1 MIRRLLSCLLLLL
14 LTTRALAEVQLEGLN
29 KEQDSNV
36 RAWLS
41 ISRMPESTS
50 RAALY
55 RHHRRARGEIR
66 SALQALGYYR
76 PEIESRLEI
85 REDGFTARYR
95 IQPGPRTQVRQQQ
108 VRFRGEGADA
118 LQAALS
124 LPQLQGQA
132 LDHADYAALK
142 DRLLNAALADGYL
155 DAELV
160 VSRLLIDP
168 PQDSADIDLELDTGP
183 RYRFGRID
191 IRQDILAPEFLANYV
206 HVETGEVFSSSRL
219 LELQLRLSDLDYFE
233 SLEVQTDRREGEEAL
248 VDVIIETT
256 PRPPQRYQFGI
267 GFGTDTGPRVS
278 AATEFRRLNRRGH
291 RLRNQARIAQTQ
303 QQISA
308 QYLIPTGRD
317 IGANW
322 SLQSRYELEKFA
334 DADTE
339 EFQIGLART
348 AIIGPQLW
356 QLSLNYQL
364 ENFTVGELRSQT
376 ELLLPGVSLSI
387 RRADDSLNPRR
398 GYKLFGEVRGAH
410 QDFASSDSFVRS
422 LVQARAILPLGASSR
437 LLMRGQLGYSLVGEI
452 SELPLSQR
460 FFAGGDQSVRGY
472 AYQTL
477 GPQNDDGTV
486 IGGKYLSV
494 ASVEVDRLLRGD
506 YGAALF
512 YDYGGA
518 TDEPLRGLARGVG
531 LGFRWRTGIGMLRV
545 DLAHPLDHPEDRLRL
560 HVGFGAEL

>member
-1 MIRRLLSCLLLLL
+1 MRRLFSCLLLFLFA
-14 LTTRALAEVQLEGLN
+14 TGAGAVVQLDGLN
-29 KEQDSNV
+29 KEQESNV

-41 ISRMPESTS
+41 IARAPENSS

-76 PEIESRLEI
+76 PEIDARLEI
-85 REDGFTARYR
+85 REEGFTARYR
-95 IQPGPRTQVRQQQ
+95 VQPGPRTQVRQQQ
-108 VRFRGEGADA
+108 VRFRGEGADH
-118 LQAALS
+118 LEQGLR
-124 LPQLQGQA
+124 LPQLQGQP
-132 LDHADYAALK
+132 LDHAAYAALK

-168 PQDSADIDLELDTGP
+168 PRDSADIELELDSGP

-191 IRQDILAPEFLANYV
+191 IRQDILAPDFLANYV
-206 HVETGEVFSSSRL
+206 HVESGEVFSSSRL
-219 LELQLRLSDLDYFE
+219 LDLQLRLSDLDYFDA
-233 SLEVQTDRREGEEAL
+233 LEVQTERRDGDEAL
-248 VDVIIETT
+248 VDVVIETT
-256 PRPPQRYQFGI
+256 PRPPQRYQFGF

-322 SLQSRYELEKFA
+322 SLQGRYELEEFA

-356 QLSLNYQL
+356 QLSLNYQV
-364 ENFTVGELRSQT
+364 ENFKVGEERSRT
-376 ELLLPGVSLSI
+376 ELLMPGLSLSI
-387 RRADDSLNPRR
+387 RQADDSLNPRR
-398 GYKLFGEVRGAH
+398 GYKLFGEVRGAL
-410 QDFASSDSFVRS
+410 QDYASSDSFVRTQA
-422 LVQARAILPLGASSR
+422 QARTILPLGPRSR

-477 GPQNDDGTV
+477 GPQDADGAV

-494 ASVEVDRLLRGD
+494 ASVELDHLFLGD

-518 TDEPLRGLARGVG
+518 TDEPLQGLSRGAG